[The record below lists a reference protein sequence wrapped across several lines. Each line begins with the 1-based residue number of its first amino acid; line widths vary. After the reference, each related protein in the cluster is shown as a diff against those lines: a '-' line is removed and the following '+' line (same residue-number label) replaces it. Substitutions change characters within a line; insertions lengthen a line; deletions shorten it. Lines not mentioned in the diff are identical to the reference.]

1 MIGLFDFDKIND
13 DRFICFWDKV
23 MVVLLKFYVG
33 INDDRFIRFFGI
45 NDHSNIGSEILEGG
59 GRLSPEATTGSL
71 ISMSLLCFMLCFM
84 LFFL

>member
-1 MIGLFDFDKIND
+1 MMIGLFDFDKIND

-59 GRLSPEATTGSL
+59 VGYPPKRLLGV
-71 ISMSLLCFMLCFM
+71 
-84 LFFL
+84 